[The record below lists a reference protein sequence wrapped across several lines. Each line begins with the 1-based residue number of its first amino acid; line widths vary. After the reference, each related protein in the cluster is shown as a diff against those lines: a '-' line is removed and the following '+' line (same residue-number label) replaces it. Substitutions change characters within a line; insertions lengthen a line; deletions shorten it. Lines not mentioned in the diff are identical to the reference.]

1 MNDRYTDAFTN
12 AVSLNATLSANGAL
26 FDKSIQGIIPQLV
39 EIYMMKR
46 KTAKK
51 SMANWGTKLEHAKAR
66 LQSLT

>member
-1 MNDRYTDAFTN
+1 
-12 AVSLNATLSANGAL
+12 
-26 FDKSIQGIIPQLV
+26 LV

-51 SMANWGTKLEHAKAR
+51 SMANWGTKLEYAKAR